1 MAPNERHLISKHL
14 TGEAFDVKPQ
24 SQNADRIKAEMNALP
39 GRSFFTAV
47 EGGRTIWH
55 VQF

>member
-39 GRSFFTAV
+39 GRTFFTAV